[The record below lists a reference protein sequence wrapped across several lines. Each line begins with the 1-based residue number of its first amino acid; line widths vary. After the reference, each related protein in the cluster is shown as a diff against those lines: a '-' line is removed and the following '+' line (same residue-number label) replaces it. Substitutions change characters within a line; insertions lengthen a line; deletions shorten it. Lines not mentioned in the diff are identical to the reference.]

1 MTAWLRR
8 FTATCT
14 IAIVS
19 TVDASSVAIASN
31 RADRGASGCVVPVET
46 RLNHIR
52 SSEPALEKA
61 LEDGFSR
68 SPLFRRLVQRIELL
82 NGIVYLS
89 AGAVIRRGP
98 PGEEFHRIAGATS
111 FAVVPAGD
119 YRILRTSVELRSSN
133 RTVAILGHELQHV
146 VEILETPEARD
157 LRSVERLF
165 ARIGYLAGP
174 GTYETTEAQQAGDQ
188 VFKELSRCPAQVPPA
203 MSEPVFRIVTR

>member
-1 MTAWLRR
+1 MPAWLRR

-19 TVDASSVAIASN
+19 TFDASTVAIASN
-31 RADRGASGCVVPVET
+31 RVDRGASGCVAPVET

-98 PGEEFHRIAGATS
+98 PGVHRIAGAT
-111 FAVVPAGD
+111 FLAVVPAGD

-146 VEILETPEARD
+146 VEILEAPEARD

-188 VFKELSRCPAQVPPA
+188 VFKELSRCPPPLPPA
-203 MSEPVFRIVTR
+203 IGEPVFRIVTR